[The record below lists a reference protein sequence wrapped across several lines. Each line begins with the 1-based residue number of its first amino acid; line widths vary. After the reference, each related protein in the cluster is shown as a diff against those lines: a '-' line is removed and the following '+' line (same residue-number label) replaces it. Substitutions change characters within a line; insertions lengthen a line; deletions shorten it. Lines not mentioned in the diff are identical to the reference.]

1 METIVFQQMYHE
13 FPLQFAIRS
22 VSGITHTSPKTH
34 LNSLLVLPG
43 DTQLLTENSYLLKNL
58 DLFSFTHSEKKIK
71 SVAHFARTGR
81 SIERM

>member
-1 METIVFQQMYHE
+1 METLVFQQMYHE

-34 LNSLLVLPG
+34 LNSLLVLLG
-43 DTQLLTENSYLLKNL
+43 DTRLLTENSYMPKNL
-58 DLFSFTHSEKKIK
+58 DLLASFIAKKKIK

-81 SIERM
+81 SIEWM